1 MLVTIFMGGILF
13 TANVTAGVHYLDEW
27 GIYELDLEDGT
38 VTPVFTGPDE
48 LTTIRLDPTSELF
61 AVSMKTGGTGYEHTE
76 LYTVGI
82 DGADLTRLT
91 DNEYWDLYPS
101 WSPDG
106 EEIGFLSFRD
116 QTLDI
121 WVTDADGE
129 NQRLLY
135 DSGGHDADLHW
146 VGDVIAFTRDSQIW
160 VMNSD
165 GTDARR
171 LTDPPRAGE
180 WGETVLPF
188 GDYDPR
194 VSPDGSQIVFE
205 RLVDDSTIHG
215 NYDLFLINIG
225 ESSETR
231 LTDSGWTQGLV
242 SWSND
247 GQKLVYTVSAVG
259 LEGRYDLFLI
269 EPDGSGMEDVTSEI
283 FPPGFMANSA
293 IFSMNDSSIYFIG
306 NWWDWKIFDSVLTC
320 SFTSPQIDLGDTVTI
335 SGSLGPLV
343 ESVFVQ
349 VTVTRPDGS
358 DDIHDVVTDEGNYV
372 LDIKPDQH
380 GVWEAQASWEG
391 DSGHS
396 ESTSEVTEIIVR
408 EETEPEEPESE
419 ADGISGFYLEAI
431 LLGLIVYYLKQAFS

>member
-1 MLVTIFMGGILF
+1 
-13 TANVTAGVHYLDEW
+13 
-27 GIYELDLEDGT
+27 
-38 VTPVFTGPDE
+38 
-48 LTTIRLDPTSELF
+48 
-61 AVSMKTGGTGYEHTE
+61 
-76 LYTVGI
+76 
-82 DGADLTRLT
+82 
-91 DNEYWDLYPS
+91 LYPS

>member
-1 MLVTIFMGGILF
+1 VLITIFLGSLLI
-13 TANVTAGVHYLDEW
+13 TANVSSSVHYLDEW

-38 VTPVFTGPDE
+38 VTPVFTGPNE
-48 LTTIRLDPTSELF
+48 VTTIRLDPTDELF
-61 AVSMKTGGTGYEHTE
+61 AISMKTGGKGYEHTE
-76 LYTVGI
+76 LYTVRI
-82 DGADLTRLT
+82 DGTGLTRLT
-91 DNEYWDLYPS
+91 DNEYWDLYPT

-106 EEIGFLSFRD
+106 DEIGYLSFRD

-129 NQRLLY
+129 NQSLLY

-146 VGDVIAFTRDSQIW
+146 VGDVIAFTQDSQIW

-165 GTDARR
+165 GTEARG

-180 WGETVLPF
+180 WGEAVLPF

-194 VSPDGSQIVFE
+194 ISPDGSQIVFE
-205 RLVDDSTIHG
+205 RLVDDSTSHG
-215 NYDLFLINIG
+215 NYDLFMIDIDG
-225 ESSETR
+225 ASETR
-231 LTDSGWTQGLV
+231 LTESGWTQGLV

-269 EPDGSGMEDVTSEI
+269 EPDGSGMVDATSDI

-293 IFSMNDSSIYFIG
+293 IFSMDDSSVYFIG
-306 NWWDWKIFDSVLTC
+306 HWWDWKILDSVLTC
-320 SFTSPQIDLGDTVTI
+320 SFSSSRIELGDTVTI

-343 ESVFVQ
+343 ESVAIQ
-349 VTVTRPDGS
+349 MTVTGPDGVEVT
-358 DDIHDVVTDEGNYV
+358 HDVVTDEGSYV
-372 LDIKPDQH
+372 LDIQPDQH

-396 ESTSEVTEIIVR
+396 KSTSEVKEVTVN
-408 EETEPEEPESE
+408 EENEPEEEPE
-419 ADGISGFYLEAI
+419 ANGIPGYYLEAI
-431 LLGLIVYYLKQAFS
+431 LLGLLVYYLKRTYS